1 VALALLLVL
10 LMTLVPLVASASEPL
25 ITKADARA
33 AAQRLIEQVSAETAG
48 NPGCPGGVPSWAG
61 AGTGEPL
68 LLYNMTGKPLEYIV
82 PVIDHSARTISTIGV
97 SATKGTWDWY
107 SPKYNLSAFPVVTP
121 AQAVASAKRTLSA
134 GDASG
139 PVGQPQLRIAPD
151 KKMYWYTP
159 VSSGSF
165 TGMWLPAFEKG
176 RVVSNLD
183 TAPWKEASAA
193 AAPAITQ
200 QLAPAGTGP
209 LNEPAPSR
217 DIQAVPTQYDITNV
231 PYHSQQTSWWCGPAA
246 LEMLFNYWCPD
257 IDQTEIAGVSDAA
270 SSYGVYEEELAR
282 ASQFSSMSSSVQDH
296 SLRGYT
302 ARPVGYGLA
311 AASWGT
317 GSARY
322 AYRYSDIKS
331 LVSQDYPVL
340 VLTGYMDSTDSG
352 HFRLIKGYDDTTG
365 AIIFHDPW
373 YQGPGPNGPDQV
385 MSQSFFVDNLWTY
398 SNRWGMIAAPWSV
411 AITKPASVTAGQQFD
426 VSAQVYYRGPVP
438 FNNQYVAK
446 NSYAQLQMPAS
457 YQLVTGSITAQL
469 PTVTASGSSGTVK
482 WTVKASKSTSTSDI
496 QVSAM
501 GQVSGATPS
510 YGNYTDLIGGTG
522 ISQTGKATSRVWGT
536 DSVGT
541 AQPSTLWYLAE
552 GCTNG
557 GFETWLLVQNP
568 DTVAANISITYMTPD
583 GPIPGPSTK
592 IPGSSRM
599 TFNVGDA
606 VPNAWSV
613 SAKVESDRGVIAE
626 RSMYGGNRKWG
637 TDSIGATAAQK
648 AWFLAEGSTGGSF
661 ETWVLVQNPSST
673 AANVKLTYMTP
684 NGRGDGPVAQLPP
697 LSRQTFN
704 VADKV
709 PNQWSVSTRVDS
721 DQPVVAER
729 ATYGNNR
736 TIATESIGT
745 PALAQSWYLAEGCTN
760 GGFETWVL
768 VQNPGDTKAHVK
780 LTYMTPQGQSPGPE
794 ADLPP
799 GSRQTFNV
807 ADMMPNQ
814 WSVSTK
820 VDADQ
825 PVVAERSEYWSNRL
839 EGHDSIGVSSPSYYW
854 YLAEGCTASGFE
866 TWVLV
871 QNPGDVDANITITY
885 MTPKGPITGPID
897 VVPAHSRKT
906 YNVADTVQGEW
917 SVSTMVTADNPV
929 IAERAVYGNSR

>member
-1 VALALLLVL
+1 MALALLLGL
-10 LMTLVPLVASASEPL
+10 LMVLIPVVANASEPL

-33 AAQRLIEQVSAETAG
+33 VARKLIDDVSAETAR
-48 NPGCPGGVPSWAG
+48 NPGCAGGVPSWTG

-68 LLYNMTGKPLEYIV
+68 LLYNVTGKPLEYIV
-82 PVIDHSARTISTIGV
+82 PVLDRNLKTISTIGV

-107 SPKYNLSAFPVVTP
+107 SPSYTLGAFPVVTP
-121 AQAVASAKRTLSA
+121 YQAVSAAKRTLSTT
-134 GDASG
+134 DASG
-139 PVGQPQLRIAPD
+139 LVGQPELRVAPD
-151 KKMYWYTP
+151 KKMYWHLP
-159 VSSGSF
+159 VS
-165 TGMWLPAFEKG
+165 TGRLTEMWLPAFEKG
-176 RVVSNLD
+176 RVVSNLE
-183 TAPWKEASAA
+183 TAPWKEAAGPS
-193 AAPAITQ
+193 APAAREAP
-200 QLAPAGTGP
+200 APAGTGDQKV
-209 LNEPAPSR
+209 PAPSR
-217 DIQAVPTQYDITNV
+217 SIQAVPAQYNITNV

-246 LEMLFNYWCPD
+246 LEMLFNYWGPD
-257 IDQTEIAGVSDAA
+257 INQAEIASVADAA
-270 SSYGVYEEELAR
+270 TSYGVYEDELAR
-282 ASQFSSMSSSVQDH
+282 ASQFSTMSASVQDH

-302 ARPVGYGLA
+302 ARPLGYGLA
-311 AASWGT
+311 SAMWGS

-322 AYRYSDIKS
+322 AYRYSDLKS
-331 LVSQDYPVL
+331 LISQDYPVL
-340 VLTGYMDSTDSG
+340 VLTGYMDASDSG
-352 HFRLIKGYDDTTG
+352 HFRILKGYDDTTG
-365 AIIFHDPW
+365 AFVFHDPW

-385 MSQSFFVDNLWTY
+385 LSQTFFVDNLWTY

-411 AITKPASVTAGQQFD
+411 AINKPASVNAGQQFD

-438 FNNQYVAK
+438 FNNQYLAK
-446 NSYAQLQMPAS
+446 NSYAQLQMPAT
-457 YQLVTGSITAQL
+457 YQLVSGSITAQL
-469 PTVTASGSSGTVK
+469 PTVNATGSSGTVK
-482 WTVKASKSTSTSDI
+482 WTVKSTKATSTGDI

-501 GQVSGATPS
+501 GQVSGVTAS
-510 YGNYTDLIGGTG
+510 YGNYTDLVGGTG
-522 ISQTGKATSRVWGT
+522 VSQTGKATSRAWGT

-541 AQPSTLWYLAE
+541 PQPSKLWYLAE

-568 DTVAANISITYMTPD
+568 DTLPANISITYMTPD
-583 GPIPGPSTK
+583 GPVPGPSTQL
-592 IPGSSRM
+592 PGSSRM

-606 VPNAWSV
+606 VPNTWSV

-637 TDSIGATAAQK
+637 TDSIGTTAAEK
-648 AWFLAEGSTGGSF
+648 SWFLAEGSTGGSF
-661 ETWVLVQNPSST
+661 ETWVLVQNPSSA
-673 AANVKLTYMTP
+673 AANVTLTYMTP
-684 NGRGDGPVAQLPP
+684 EGKVDGPRALLPP

-704 VADKV
+704 VADRV
-709 PNQWSVSTRVDS
+709 PNQWSVSTRVDA

-745 PALAQSWYLAEGCTN
+745 PSLAQTWYLAEGCTN

-768 VQNPGDTKAHVK
+768 VQNPSDRKAHVK
-780 LTYMTPQGQSPGPE
+780 LTYMTPEGQAPGPE
-794 ADLPP
+794 ADLQP
-799 GSRQTFNV
+799 GTRQTFNV
-807 ADMMPNQ
+807 ADLMPNQ

-825 PVVAERSEYWSNRL
+825 PVVAERSQYWSNRI
-839 EGHDSIGVSSPSYYW
+839 EGHDSVGVSSPSYYW

-871 QNPGDVDANITITY
+871 QNPGAVDANITITY
-885 MTPKGPITGPID
+885 MTPDGPVAGPVD

-917 SVSTMVTADNPV
+917 SVSTMVTAENPV